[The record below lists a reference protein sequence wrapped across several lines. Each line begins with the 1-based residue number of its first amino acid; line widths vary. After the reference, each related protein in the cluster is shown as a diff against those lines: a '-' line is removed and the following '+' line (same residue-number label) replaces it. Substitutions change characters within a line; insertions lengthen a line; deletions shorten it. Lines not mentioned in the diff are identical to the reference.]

1 MCFVL
6 ADNLL
11 LIFLYLFMKNPKRIN
26 LFGFSVLVYMLNS
39 VQVLASGET
48 RISISILVFNLS
60 GICCDVIEFRGRS
73 GWPLELF
80 VGIFIGGSVVH

>member
-48 RISISILVFNLS
+48 RISISILS